1 MGNIKFHIMRVT
13 LLMLFL
19 YGFAIKENLAE
30 WPIDA
35 WLAPCSELGSSCIKF
50 YGCEKGGCVLE
61 DFKSI
66 ECLCPK
72 PPKPPKTCSELGD
85 LFPACKCTKPP
96 VTKPPVTFPPFQDC
110 WNGNKCLSD
119 KQCGKNGKCIGVAFH
134 PSIPPK
140 IAQVGTCKC
149 YEDEDVVMCTK
160 DSDCGRPRNWFCE
173 KGKCEWYED

>member
-85 LFPACKCTKPP
+85 LFPACKFYGCDKGNENGKCVIGFFTTIACKCTKPP

-149 YEDEDVVMCTK
+149 YEDEDVV
-160 DSDCGRPRNWFCE
+160 
-173 KGKCEWYED
+173 